1 MKRAG
6 QWRPSIACLE
16 KSCRRFGPGL
26 NHRVAEIEI
35 GFGSNFTA
43 ADVDAASGSSGLR
56 RKRSF

>member
-35 GFGSNFTA
+35 GFGSNSTT
-43 ADVDAASGSSGLR
+43 DVDAASGSSGLR